1 MTSVVAI
8 DIGMSGAMACIDV
21 ARRAYVVDLQV
32 IDELGDRSIDGA
44 AIYAQLLAWVPVGMP
59 CLFVAE
65 NVRARAQGNGGRALN
80 SMQSQGQ
87 MMRTRGAVEAVVRIA
102 RHNGMDIREVWVNPP
117 AWKRAFGLKRDEGDT
132 DSQVKEKSRQC
143 AIRLFPGFAD
153 TALKFKNSHN
163 RSEALLLAHWGRAM
177 HL

>member
-44 AIYAQLLAWVPVGMP
+44 AIYAQLLAWVPIGMP

-65 NVRARAQGNGGRALN
+65 NVQARPQGNGGRAMN
-80 SMQSQGQ
+80 TMHSQGAL
-87 MMRTRGAVEAVVRIA
+87 MRSRGAVETAVRVA
-102 RHNGMDIREVWVNPP
+102 RHNGMDIREVWVNPQK
-117 AWKRAFGLKRDEGDT
+117 WKRAFALRRDEGDT

-163 RSEALLLAHWGRAM
+163 RSEALLLAHWGRATQ
-177 HL
+177 L